1 LQFVISADQSAAVQS
16 TNGTSRNWLT
26 TAAIVIVCLLVTFG
40 AAGLGALSQPDGW
53 YARLQRP
60 PFAPPNWI
68 FGPVWTTLYI
78 LMAIAA
84 AIVWIQV
91 GWREARL
98 PLAIYAAQLA
108 LNAAWSPLFFGLHRP
123 DLALIDI
130 VLIWVGILVTMWA
143 FARHSRLA
151 AALLVPYL
159 AWVSFATYLNAGF
172 WWLNR

>member
-1 LQFVISADQSAAVQS
+1 MTTAVPSATVGP
-16 TNGTSRNWLT
+16 TKGTSRNWPT
-26 TAAIVIVCLLVTFG
+26 IAAKLIACILITFG
-40 AAGLGALSQPDGW
+40 AASLGALSQPDAW
-53 YARLQRP
+53 YASLQRP
-60 PFAPPNWI
+60 PLAPPNWI
-68 FGPVWTTLYI
+68 FGPVWTTLYL
-78 LMAIAA
+78 LMALAA
-84 AIVWIQV
+84 AIVWIQA
-91 GWREARL
+91 GWRAAKL
-98 PLAIYAAQLA
+98 PLAIYLVQLA

-123 DLALIDI
+123 DLALLDI